1 MPTVNFSHC
10 GQQDKGGRMILVFCL
25 APFLICFVVT
35 IFQFCDYFD
44 VYKKRSTLLN
54 AKDID
59 ALVDSIINKAVI
71 IAEYIT
77 ERKNISQIEFEN
89 KKMEQAC
96 SIVADVMLQHGI
108 KPRDY
113 NLPAL
118 VIVAKHKNHFI
129 SLYPTKDGDNKH
141 G

>member
-1 MPTVNFSHC
+1 MFFTIIFLAFVICCTVA
-10 GQQDKGGRMILVFCL
+10 VFQL
-25 APFLICFVVT
+25 
-35 IFQFCDYFD
+35 CDYFD
-44 VYKKRSTLLN
+44 EYKKRSTLLN

-71 IAEYIT
+71 ISEYIVD
-77 ERKNISQIEFEN
+77 RKDMSVMEFEI

-118 VIVAKHKNHFI
+118 IIVAKHKNHFI
-129 SLYPTKDGDNKH
+129 GLYPEKRGDLNNGK

>member
-1 MPTVNFSHC
+1 MVTIV
-10 GQQDKGGRMILVFCL
+10 LEL
-25 APFLICFVVT
+25 AFLICLIVG
-35 IFQFCDYFD
+35 IYQLCDFFD
-44 VYKKRSTLLN
+44 VYKQRSTLLN

-59 ALVDSIINKAVI
+59 ALVDSIVNKAVI

-77 ERKNISQIEFEN
+77 ERKNMLQIDFESR
-89 KKMEQAC
+89 KMEQAC

-118 VIVAKHKNHFI
+118 VIVARHKNHFI

-141 G
+141 GKG